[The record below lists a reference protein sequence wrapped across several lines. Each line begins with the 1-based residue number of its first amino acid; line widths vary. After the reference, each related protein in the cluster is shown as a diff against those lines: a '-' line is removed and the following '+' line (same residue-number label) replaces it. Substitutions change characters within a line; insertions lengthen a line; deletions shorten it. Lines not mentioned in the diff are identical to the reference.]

1 MSVKLIPP
9 LFLQQFLKKVQ
20 QTFPL
25 CIFAPQK
32 YTPVEKRRVFNKTE
46 QMPMN
51 RLENKVAIV
60 TGAVVGNGRAFCQR
74 LAEEGASVMIADI
87 ADATE
92 VIENVRASG
101 GKIDAVRVDVTS
113 EKETKKMV
121 EKTLSR
127 FGRVDILVNNVG
139 FYHEE
144 PFELIA
150 FEEWKKMLS
159 INLDSLFLTTKAVL
173 PAMKENGFG
182 RIIALSSDTVWL
194 GTPYLVHYITS
205 KMGVIGFVRSLA
217 SEVGKYG
224 ITANAV
230 TVGLTATQ
238 RPPGEKLIGNILE
251 HLLPQQAVHRADE
264 PEDIAEV
271 VAFLASPESSIITG
285 QTINVDGGMARH

>member
-1 MSVKLIPP
+1 
-9 LFLQQFLKKVQ
+9 
-20 QTFPL
+20 
-25 CIFAPQK
+25 
-32 YTPVEKRRVFNKTE
+32 
-46 QMPMN
+46 
-51 RLENKVAIV
+51 
-60 TGAVVGNGRAFCQR
+60 
-74 LAEEGASVMIADI
+74 MIADI
-87 ADATE
+87 ADAGE
-92 VIENVRASG
+92 VIEEVRAVG
-101 GKIDAVRVDVTS
+101 GLIDAVRVDVTS
-113 EKETKKMV
+113 EKDTQRMV
-121 EKTLSR
+121 AKTVER
-127 FGRVDILVNNVG
+127 FGRVDVLVNNVG

-144 PFELIA
+144 PFELIS
-150 FEEWKKMLS
+150 FDEWKKMLA
-159 INLDSLFLTTKAVL
+159 INLDSLFLTTQAVL

-224 ITANAV
+224 ITVNAI

-238 RPPGEKLIGNILE
+238 RPPGEKLVGNILE

-285 QTINVDGGMARH
+285 QTLNVDGGMARH

>member
-1 MSVKLIPP
+1 M
-9 LFLQQFLKKVQ
+9 QRLK
-20 QTFPL
+20 
-25 CIFAPQK
+25 
-32 YTPVEKRRVFNKTE
+32 
-46 QMPMN
+46 
-51 RLENKVAIV
+51 NKVAIV
-60 TGAVVGNGRAFCQR
+60 TGAVVGNGRAFCKR
-74 LAEEGASVMIADI
+74 LAQEGASVMIADI
-87 ADATE
+87 ADAGE
-92 VIENVRASG
+92 VIEEVRAVG
-101 GKIDAVRVDVTS
+101 GLIDAVRVDVTR
-113 EKETKKMV
+113 EEDTQRMV
-121 EKTLSR
+121 AKTVER
-127 FGRVDILVNNVG
+127 FGRVDVLVNNVG

-144 PFELIA
+144 PFELIS
-150 FEEWKKMLS
+150 FDEWKKMLA
-159 INLDSLFLTTKAVL
+159 INLDSLFLTTQAVL

-224 ITANAV
+224 ITVNAI

-238 RPPGEKLIGNILE
+238 RPPGEKLVGNILE

-285 QTINVDGGMARH
+285 QTLNVDGGMARH

>member
-1 MSVKLIPP
+1 MKR
-9 LFLQQFLKKVQ
+9 LQ
-20 QTFPL
+20 
-25 CIFAPQK
+25 
-32 YTPVEKRRVFNKTE
+32 
-46 QMPMN
+46 
-51 RLENKVAIV
+51 NKVAIV

-74 LAEEGASVMIADI
+74 LAEESAKVMIADI

-92 VIENVRASG
+92 VIENVRSNG
-101 GKIDAVRVDVTS
+101 GEIDAVRVDVTS
-113 EKETKKMV
+113 EKETHKMV
-121 EKTLSR
+121 KKTLER

-144 PFELIA
+144 PFELIS
-150 FEEWKKMLS
+150 FEEWKKMLT

-173 PAMKENGFG
+173 PVMKENGFG

-251 HLLPQQAVHRADE
+251 HLLPQQSVHRADE
-264 PEDIAEV
+264 PDDIAEV